1 MKLYTT
7 SEVSRKTGL
16 NKKTL
21 RNWEKVFGLKVY
33 RDDNGNRNYTDYD
46 IELMQNIK
54 KHKQQGMGNKF
65 IKEYI
70 ENSNFDKS
78 NEECAATLTQV
89 NPLES
94 IGDIQKIMAENFKNI
109 MGEAIGDIVIER
121 EQKLKED
128 LGNEISEKL
137 DDISIN
143 LREEISNKVR
153 KQVRVENQKLM
164 LYLANNRKE
173 SKKGFLVRY
182 LDNK

>member
-1 MKLYTT
+1 MNIYTT

-21 RNWEKVFGLKVY
+21 RGWEKEFELKIS
-33 RDDNGNRNYTDYD
+33 RGDNGNRNYTEHD
-46 IELMQNIK
+46 IELIQNIK
-54 KHKQQGMGNKF
+54 KHKQKGLGTNF
-65 IKEYI
+65 IREYI
-70 ENSNFDKS
+70 HNSNFDKS

-94 IGDIQKIMAENFKNI
+94 IEDIQQTMAENFKNI
-109 MGEAIGDIVIER
+109 MGAAIGDIVIER
-121 EQKLKED
+121 EEKLKED

-137 DDISIN
+137 DDISMN
-143 LREEISNKVR
+143 LRDEISNKVR

-173 SKKGFLVRY
+173 SKKGFLSKVFG
-182 LDNK
+182 

>member
-7 SEVSRKTGL
+7 SEVSKKTGL

-21 RNWEKVFGLKVY
+21 RGWEKEFELKVS

-46 IELMQNIK
+46 IELIQNIK
-54 KHKQQGMGNKF
+54 KYKQKGMGRIF
-65 IKEYI
+65 IMEYI
-70 ENSNFDKS
+70 DNVNFDKS
-78 NEECAATLTQV
+78 NEECAATLTQA

-94 IGDIQKIMAENFKNI
+94 IGDIQRNMAENFKNI

-128 LGNEISEKL
+128 LGNEINEKL

-173 SKKGFLVRY
+173 NKKGFFSKVFG
-182 LDNK
+182 

>member
-1 MKLYTT
+1 MKLYTI
-7 SEVSRKTGL
+7 SEVSKNIGL

-21 RNWEKVFGLKVY
+21 RDWEKVFELKVY
-33 RDDNGNRNYTDYD
+33 RDDKGNRNYTDYD
-46 IELMQNIK
+46 IELIKNIK
-54 KHKQQGMGNKF
+54 KYKQQGMGTNF

-70 ENSNFDKS
+70 NNCSFDKS
-78 NEECAATLTQV
+78 NEECAATLIEA

-94 IGDIQKIMAENFKNI
+94 IGDIQKTMAENFKSI

-137 DDISIN
+137 DNISMN
-143 LREEISNKVR
+143 LRDEISNKVR

-173 SKKGFLVRY
+173 SKKGFFSKVFG
-182 LDNK
+182 